1 MSPTVAEHSQ
11 KGGKFFFPGKDP
23 AGTAHPARRTWLL
36 FCAFYHQHGDASDTP
51 FFPPMQTLRFGSNHR
66 NDPFL
71 WLKRTFF
78 PPDFLGCFWGIP
90 AWDLYLILTA
100 SPFVQSHVPSCCSS
114 VTPSQYVLLLLMLFF
129 RKAWDEEIH

>member
-1 MSPTVAEHSQ
+1 MGNSFSQGRILLERPIPHAEHGFCSVLFATSTQ
-11 KGGKFFFPGKDP
+11 MLQTQHFFPHANPSLWVKSP
-23 AGTAHPARRTWLL
+23 KRPISVA
-36 FCAFYHQHGDASDTP
+36 
-51 FFPPMQTLRFGSNHR
+51 QTDL
-66 NDPFL
+66 
-71 WLKRTFF
+71 F

>member
-1 MSPTVAEHSQ
+1 MGSSFSQGRILLERPIPHAEHGFCSV
-11 KGGKFFFPGKDP
+11 
-23 AGTAHPARRTWLL
+23 L
-36 FCAFYHQHGDASDTP
+36 FATSTQMLQTHR

-66 NDPFL
+66 NDPFP